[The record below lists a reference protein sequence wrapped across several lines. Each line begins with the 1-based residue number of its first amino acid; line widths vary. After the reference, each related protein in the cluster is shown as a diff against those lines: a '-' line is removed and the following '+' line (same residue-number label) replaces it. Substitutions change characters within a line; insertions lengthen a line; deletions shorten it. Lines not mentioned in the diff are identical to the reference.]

1 MKFLRDWWAQ
11 RVKLSPGTIEF
22 TVGSREE
29 GKSDVWRSDLI
40 VLKILAE
47 ELEAK
52 HNLLKQSDGT
62 LAATSEFFAEL
73 AGKYVDQGCKTCT
86 PAMAWEIWIV
96 VDKRFRL
103 FDRDFKKQLQK
114 AIW

>member
-62 LAATSEFFAEL
+62 LAATSDFFNEL
-73 AGKYVDQGCKTCT
+73 AEKYVSQGCKTCT
-86 PAMAWEIWIV
+86 PAMARQIWIV
-96 VDKRFRL
+96 VGERFRL
-103 FDRDFKKQLQK
+103 FDRDFKKQLRK